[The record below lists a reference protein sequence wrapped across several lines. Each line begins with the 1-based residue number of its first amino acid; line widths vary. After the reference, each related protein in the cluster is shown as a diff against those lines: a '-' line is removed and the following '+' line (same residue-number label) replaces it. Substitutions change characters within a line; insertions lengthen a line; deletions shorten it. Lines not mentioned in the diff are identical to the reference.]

1 MLAKALV
8 LGQGSCS
15 LGVLVSSLGLL
26 NKLLAYYRTMIK
38 SDNSSYLEA
47 VPSNQAETNGRP
59 ISNANT
65 TPSLLAEGI
74 DKAHPGLSNLGVLAL
89 VIDDNA
95 GELGEGLVGGTLGEL
110 GNLESANGR
119 LASNSLIVPLLALLS
134 PRRGLES
141 FNVLLS
147 LEGCGMS

>member
-8 LGQGSCS
+8 LGQGSRS

-26 NKLLAYYRTMIK
+26 NKLLACYHTIIK
-38 SDNSSYLEA
+38 SDISSYLEA
-47 VPSNQAETNGRP
+47 VPSDQAETNGRS
-59 ISNANT
+59 ISNADT

-89 VIDDNA
+89 VINDDA
-95 GELGEGLVGGTLGEL
+95 GELSESLVGGPLGEL

-119 LASNSLIVPLLALLS
+119 LASNSLIVSLLALLS
-134 PRRGLES
+134 PRRRLKR